1 MADRLPTYLRTYRK
15 RFGLNQKELSFLLGC
30 QSGVSVCQ
38 YERSVAQ
45 PSFEAAIA
53 SEVVLD
59 ASVDELFPSIYKKVS
74 EGVVERA
81 RRMLKQLPEGTTD
94 AKTKLKRQQLEKII
108 SRYADEVQNNVW
120 KVEKTTS
127 PAF

>member
-94 AKTKLKRQQLEKII
+94 AKTKLKRQQLQKII
-108 SRYADEVQNNVW
+108 SRHADEVQNNVW

-127 PAF
+127 PAS